1 MPPRPSPS
9 TRCCLGLAVIL
20 GVVLIG
26 ASAPSLTAEEAG
38 GYAPVGPPAAINAVL
53 RIQLKTVCDWI
64 AEKDFPSAVE
74 SARGLTTLAHL
85 YAYHSADADWRKRC
99 AALQDATTRL
109 TAAAQRKSMAD
120 CDKQA
125 AEVTQLLEEL
135 QKSSAGADK
144 KTLKDF
150 RPQGSVKTWMV
161 LVDTAHVEAKS
172 AKSAKEFL
180 ALTQAVAAEANAMAF
195 LNKQQNWQKEAL
207 AVRDLA
213 LQAADQVKGD
223 DLTAAR
229 AALKTMRQRCEVCHD
244 RRK

>member
-1 MPPRPSPS
+1 M
-9 TRCCLGLAVIL
+9 L
-20 GVVLIG
+20 LIG
-26 ASAPSLTAEEAG
+26 ASRSWTAEEPG
-38 GYAPVGPPAAINAVL
+38 GYVPVGPPAAINKVL
-53 RIQLKTVCDWI
+53 QVQLKSVSDWI

-99 AALQDATTRL
+99 TALQETTTKL
-109 TAAAQRKSMAD
+109 TSAAQRKSTAD
-120 CDKQA
+120 CDKLV
-125 AEVTQLLEEL
+125 AEVTRQLEDL
-135 QKSSAGADK
+135 QKNPASSDSKGS
-144 KTLKDF
+144 KDY
-150 RPQGSVKTWMV
+150 RPQGGVKTWMV

-180 ALTQAVAAEANAMAF
+180 ALTQAVAAESNAIAL
-195 LNKQQNWQKEAL
+195 LNKQQTWQKEAL

-213 LQAADQVKGD
+213 LQAAEQVKGD
-223 DLTAAR
+223 DLKAAQ